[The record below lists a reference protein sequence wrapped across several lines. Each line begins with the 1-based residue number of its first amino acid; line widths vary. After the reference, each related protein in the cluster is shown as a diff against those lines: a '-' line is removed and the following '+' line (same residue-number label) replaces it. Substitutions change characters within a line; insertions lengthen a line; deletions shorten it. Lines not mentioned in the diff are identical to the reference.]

1 MRSLFNGEEANVPRW
16 LIVLYQKVN
25 ADSITQVQEES
36 EEYQRLLAES
46 GNLQFC
52 YPVLRHLLEEFGP
65 VKLRKDE
72 HWAFHQY
79 LELKRKME
87 QLERLRLY
95 QTGYVHCYE
104 SMRKIGALRENEDE
118 GLYNL

>member
-1 MRSLFNGEEANVPRW
+1 MRSLFNGEKANVPGW
-16 LIVLYQKVN
+16 LIALYQKVN
-25 ADSITQVQEES
+25 ADSITQEQEES
-36 EEYQRLLAES
+36 DQKLLAES
-46 GNLQFC
+46 GNLQSR

-79 LELKRKME
+79 MKLKRKME

-104 SMRKIGALRENEDE
+104 SMKKIGALQENEDE